1 MLFFRRIFIFLL
13 SSFFI
18 NFYLFS
24 FETISTSTLLLS
36 YLENDND
43 LQDSII
49 EAQKTKLSY
58 DSAKIENGFDITLS
72 TGKIKINSKTQND
85 GTTISTF
92 SIEPEA
98 TATIPNLS
106 NLSLTASSDI
116 SVSGETKDI
125 SNSSITASIDII
137 GDASI
142 TRKLSL
148 MKAERTYNE
157 AKRKM
162 KNQAILAE
170 KTFYSELKNILNST
184 NEIISAQSDL
194 YSDKIDFETIKAK
207 GYSTSSSTYRLSQ
220 MKVLSGEH
228 DIESQTRTLIHDYVV
243 FYKKCG
249 YDITLDE
256 DFDFYDLIPSDI
268 TFVEPLNIHNFNPDL
283 YTETES
289 ALWTYEYNSL
299 SRKSGKFF
307 TLSANGGYTIKN
319 SDTNSNS
326 VDVGISSKI
335 GGVNLSAGV
344 AIPTQKSSPSYT
356 FSASVSPNTFRKNSI
371 NEQQKSL
378 SEQQEILAIDS
389 ARLEFETKIVDYDQ
403 SLEDLQWTKTKN
415 DESYEMYSTLEKDL
429 LNYYKQGIITESE
442 YLSAQ
447 TNARQYAVKKIINAI
462 DFIIYND
469 EIITMFVED
478 NSSESKNLNKEE

>member
-1 MLFFRRIFIFLL
+1 MSFFRRVFIFLL
-13 SSFFI
+13 SAWFI

-49 EAQKTKLSY
+49 EAQKAKLSY
-58 DSAKIENGFDITLS
+58 DSTKIENGFDITLS
-72 TGKIKINSKTQND
+72 TGKIKINSKTQTD
-85 GTTISTF
+85 GTTNTTF

-106 NLSLTASSDI
+106 NLSLTVSSDI
-116 SVSGETKDI
+116 SVSGETKEV
-125 SNSSITASIDII
+125 SNSSISASVDII

-142 TRKLSL
+142 TRKISL
-148 MKAERTYNE
+148 MKAKRTYTE

-162 KNQAILAE
+162 QNQAISAE

-207 GYSTSSSTYRLSQ
+207 GYSLSSSTYRLSQ
-220 MKVLSGEH
+220 MKVLSDEH

-249 YDITLDE
+249 YDITLE
-256 DFDFYDLIPSDI
+256 EKFDFYDLIPSDI

-283 YTETES
+283 YAETEN

-299 SRKSGKFF
+299 SRKTGKFF

-319 SDTNSNS
+319 SDTNSNT
-326 VDVGISSKI
+326 VDIGISSKI

-344 AIPTQKSSPSYT
+344 SVPTQKTSPSYT
-356 FSASVSPNTFRKNSI
+356 FSASVNPNTFRKSSITEQQNSL
-371 NEQQKSL
+371 NEQQEL
-378 SEQQEILAIDS
+378 LAIDS
-389 ARLEFETKIVDYDQ
+389 ARLEFETKVVDYDQ
-403 SLEDLQWTKTKN
+403 SLEDLQWTKKTN

-429 LNYYKQGIITESE
+429 LNYYKQGLITESE

-469 EIITMFVED
+469 EIITMFVDE
-478 NSSESKNLNKEE
+478 NSKETENQN